1 MAPPPAPATEE
12 TLQARLDRQARRR
25 ASRVPTLTVLCG
37 PVGLGARAWRGW
49 AEGQGRASALLS
61 APELAPLVR
70 HWVAALAG
78 RRDLRGDALAFLAAR
93 TGRPPA
99 ELQATLS
106 AHTPHDRDCFWDAA
120 TLAPERESAVAVCRW
135 LTRPGAAETAA
146 DRLADELDGALAG
159 WDGPWRRVVVALAGL
174 LPPDA
179 LPAVMLAP
187 PSPSACTAEWLAPAA
202 RVLTELVT
210 HAPTLPAALAVEPA
224 CLERYLR
231 EAPESHALALVRE
244 GVIHLEGLD
253 AGAIGRRLRERGLAV
268 AGLAGPVRRLAA
280 DGASEELVAA
290 FAEAAG
296 ALTQGES
303 VEAADRARSAAERFL
318 FERLESLPQT
328 AGRFALNTPLDFR
341 FGRADAEVDLLA
353 AELRLAVEVD
363 GYYHFRD
370 PAAYRRD
377 RRKDWE
383 LQRRGYL
390 VLRFLADDVVARME
404 EMLDTVLA
412 AVEHCQALAQPGR

>member
-1 MAPPPAPATEE
+1 
-12 TLQARLDRQARRR
+12 
-25 ASRVPTLTVLCG
+25 V
-37 PVGLGARAWRGW
+37 
-49 AEGQGRASALLS
+49 
-61 APELAPLVR
+61 
-70 HWVAALAG
+70 
-78 RRDLRGDALAFLAAR
+78 
-93 TGRPPA
+93 
-99 ELQATLS
+99 
-106 AHTPHDRDCFWDAA
+106 
-120 TLAPERESAVAVCRW
+120 
-135 LTRPGAAETAA
+135 AETAA
-146 DRLADELDGALAG
+146 DRLTGELDGALAG
-159 WDGPWRRVVVALAGL
+159 WGGPWRRVVVALAGL
-174 LPPDA
+174 LPPDV
-179 LPAVMLAP
+179 LPAVLLAP
-187 PSPSACTAEWLAPAA
+187 PSPAACTAEWLASAA

-253 AGAIGRRLRERGLAV
+253 AGAIGLRLRERGLAD

-290 FAEAAG
+290 FAEAADRLREG
-296 ALTQGES
+296 DSE
-303 VEAADRARSAAERFL
+303 EAADRARSAAERFL

-328 AGRFALNTPLDFR
+328 AGRFALNAPLDFR

-353 AELRLAVEVD
+353 AGLRLAVEVD

-404 EMLDTVLA
+404 EILDTVLA
-412 AVEHCQALAQPGR
+412 AVEHCQALTQPGR